1 MHAHKVKDETFVVM
15 NGNVILEHIDAR
27 GHKHEE
33 ILGYGDTR
41 HIPTGMY
48 HRFGSVA
55 GATILEVS
63 TQHSDA
69 DVIRLEASSEIP

>member
-1 MHAHKVKDETFVVM
+1 MHAHTVKDETFIVM

-33 ILGYGDTR
+33 VLGYGDTR
-41 HIPTGMY
+41 HIAPGTY
-48 HRFGSVA
+48 HRFSSYA

-63 TQHSDA
+63 SHHDDA
-69 DVIRLEASSEIP
+69 DVTRLEASSRIL